1 MGKNT
6 ILRKILKKK
15 RIEIGITQEEMA
27 QELGISNTMMSN
39 LELGKSTSERLLI
52 EIVRKYNISAEEFVE
67 IAWEYFLNT
76 RRIIGLPK
84 ILKSQENKL
93 KTSLSE
99 MVKANFEQLKK

>member
-1 MGKNT
+1 MGKDT

-15 RIEIGITQEEMA
+15 RIDIGITQEEMA
-27 QELGISNTMMSN
+27 MLSN

-52 EIVRKYNISAEEFVE
+52 EIVQKYNISAEEFAE

-99 MVKANFEQLKK
+99 MVKANFEQIKN

>member
-1 MGKNT
+1 MGKDT

-15 RIEIGITQEEMA
+15 RIDIGITQEEMA
-27 QELGISNTMMSN
+27 QELGISNAMMSN

-52 EIVRKYNISAEEFVE
+52 AIVQKYNISADEFVE

-93 KTSLSE
+93 KPSLSE
-99 MVKANFEQLKK
+99 MVKANFEQIKN

>member
-52 EIVRKYNISAEEFVE
+52 EIVKKYNISAEEFEE

-99 MVKANFEQLKK
+99 MVKANFEQIKN

>member
-1 MGKNT
+1 MGKDT

-15 RIEIGITQEEMA
+15 RIDIGITQEEMA
-27 QELGISNTMMSN
+27 QELGISNTMLSN

-52 EIVRKYNISAEEFVE
+52 EIVQKYNISAEEFAE

-99 MVKANFEQLKK
+99 MVKANFEQIKN

>member
-1 MGKNT
+1 MGKDT

-15 RIEIGITQEEMA
+15 RIDIGITQEEMA
-27 QELGISNTMMSN
+27 KELGISSAMMSN

-52 EIVRKYNISAEEFVE
+52 SIVQKYNISVDEFVE

-99 MVKANFEQLKK
+99 MVKANFEQIKN

>member
-1 MGKNT
+1 MVENT

-15 RIEIGITQEEMA
+15 RIDIGITQEEMA
-27 QELGISNTMMSN
+27 QELGISNTMLSN

-52 EIVRKYNISAEEFVE
+52 EIVKKYNISAEEFVE

-76 RRIIGLPK
+76 RRIIGLHK

-99 MVKANFEQLKK
+99 MVKANFEQIKN

>member
-1 MGKNT
+1 MGKDT

-15 RIEIGITQEEMA
+15 RIDIGITQEEMA
-27 QELGISNTMMSN
+27 KELGISSAMMSN

-52 EIVRKYNISAEEFVE
+52 SIVQKYNISADEFVE

-99 MVKANFEQLKK
+99 MVKANFEQFKN

>member
-1 MGKNT
+1 MGKDT

-15 RIEIGITQEEMA
+15 RIDIGITQEEMA
-27 QELGISNTMMSN
+27 KELGISSAMMSN

-52 EIVRKYNISAEEFVE
+52 SIVQKYNISADEFVE

-99 MVKANFEQLKK
+99 MVKANFEQIKN